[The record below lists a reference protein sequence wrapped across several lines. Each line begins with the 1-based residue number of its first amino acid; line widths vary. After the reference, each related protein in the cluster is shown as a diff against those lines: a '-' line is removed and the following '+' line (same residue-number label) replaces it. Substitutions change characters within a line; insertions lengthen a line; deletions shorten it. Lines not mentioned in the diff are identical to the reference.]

1 MNTSKINSTKR
12 TTGLF
17 GLVSVAVVLIISV
30 FIIGLAPR
38 LRQQKALAVQT
49 LELSILTVSVVS
61 PVYGKETAGPLLPAE
76 IKPWT
81 EAPIYARAS
90 GYLRRWM
97 VDLGARVKK
106 GQMLAEIETPEL
118 DQELDRTA
126 HELAEAEAALSLAK
140 ATENRYARLTGTGSV
155 SEQEITERQ
164 SELAL
169 QTARVKAARSNL
181 RRLKELKS
189 FAMVKAPFDGVIT
202 AREVDTGDLITSGG
216 AKELFR
222 LAQIDRLRIYVRVP
236 QPLASK
242 ILPGQTADVLI
253 PELPGKTLTAKIVRL
268 AGAISAD
275 SRTMLVELN
284 LGNPNNNILA
294 GGFAQVRVKQTMKDK
309 HLILPGNTLLFR
321 AEGPQI
327 GVVKPDGKVELRS
340 VKLGRDFGKTVE
352 ILAGVSQTDRIILNP
367 PDSLTDNAVV
377 RIAAKTGHGES
388 K

>member
-12 TTGLF
+12 TAGLF

-236 QPLASK
+236 QPIASK

-294 GGFAQVRVKQTMKDK
+294 GGFAQVRIKQTMKDK